1 VAMDLPIAWLQLRAQ
16 KPQALWAIAS
26 ITFITVLL
34 FIQIGTRSA
43 FIDGVFEMPRKLKG
57 DLFMF
62 NASTVTALRPAQ
74 FSQRQLYQTLAFTEV
89 DSIMPL
95 YMQGTQIP
103 SPTGGPGYLTRVLVI
118 GFPLSRNPFDIRG
131 LDNKLHLLGE
141 GGVLLMDERSRPEFK
156 PIIREVA
163 KHGRRKISLRS
174 SRNQV
179 MTSINGLFSLGVN
192 DANYSH
198 LLTSDATF
206 MDIFGTNR
214 KDINMGV
221 IHLKPGADVDRVQK
235 LLSEYLPSDVVVRK
249 KREVL
254 AKEKELFEFKT
265 PVGMVFRFAMVA
277 AVAVGV
283 IVVYQ
288 LLFQITSKY
297 LREYSTLK
305 ALGYSHGMLVSIV
318 LMQAMTLA
326 VTGYA
331 LGFVISFSLYGW
343 LTERVAIPYEMKIL
357 TGLSVFTLIFFI
369 SLISALLAIR
379 KLRELDPAELFG

>member
-1 VAMDLPIAWLQLRAQ
+1 MAMDLPIAWLQLRAQ
-16 KPQALWAIAS
+16 KPQAFWAIAS

-43 FIDGVFEMPRKLKG
+43 FLDGVFEMPRKLKG

-74 FSQRQLYQTLAFTEV
+74 FSQRQLYQALAFTEV

-118 GFPLSRNPFDIRG
+118 GFPLSRNPFDIRE

-156 PIIREVA
+156 PIIQDIVDQ
-163 KHGRRKISLRS
+163 GRREISLRS
-174 SRNQV
+174 RSQV
-179 MTSINGLFSLGVN
+179 MTSVNGLFTLGVN

-206 MDIFGTNR
+206 MDIFGTKR

-221 IHLKPGADVDRVQK
+221 IHLKPEADVGRVQK
-235 LLSEYLPSDVVVRK
+235 LLSEYLPSDVVVRQ

-318 LMQAMTLA
+318 LTQAMTLA

-331 LGFVISFSLYGW
+331 LGFVISFFLYAW
-343 LTERVAIPYEMKIL
+343 LTERVAIPYEMKTL

>member
-1 VAMDLPIAWLQLRAQ
+1 MTTDLPIAWLQLRAQ
-16 KPQALWAIAS
+16 KTQTFWAIVS

-43 FIDGVFEMPRKLKG
+43 FLDAVFEMPRQLKG

-62 NASTVTALRPAQ
+62 NASTVTALRPAP
-74 FSQRQLYQTLAFTEV
+74 FSQRRLYQIASFVEIK
-89 DSIMPL
+89 SIMPL
-95 YMQGTQIP
+95 YMLGTQIP
-103 SPTGGPGYLTRVLVI
+103 DPTGKPGYLTRVLII
-118 GFPLSRNPFDIRG
+118 GFPVTSNPFHIKE
-131 LDNKLHLLGE
+131 LDEKIHLLKE

-163 KHGRRKISLRS
+163 EHGRRKISLRS

-179 MTSINGLFSLGVN
+179 MTSIKGLFALGVN

-206 MDIFGTNR
+206 MDIFGTKR
-214 KDINMGV
+214 KDINLGV

-235 LLSEYLPSDVVVRK
+235 LLREYLPSDVVVRQK
-249 KREVL
+249 HEVL
-254 AKEKELFEFKT
+254 AKEKNLFEFGT
-265 PVGMVFRFAMVA
+265 PVGMVFRFGMVA

-305 ALGYSHGMLVSIV
+305 ALGYSHGMLISIV
-318 LMQAMTLA
+318 LTQAMTLA
-326 VTGYA
+326 VIGYS
-331 LGFVISFSLYGW
+331 LGVVVSFSVYDW
-343 LTERVAIPYEMKIL
+343 MTERIAMPYSMKISTEL
-357 TGLSVFTLIFFI
+357 AVFALVCFI

-379 KLRELDPAELFG
+379 KLREVDPADLF